1 MYSTL
6 SPPGLRLSKRSSVD
20 SGINVDIR
28 QTYSTTLTRNTGK
41 SVRDAVQKM
50 SRFDR
55 SMSLPITNSPLSYSN
70 IDGNDSYSLSID
82 SSMEGSSCN
91 TNLSSLNTNCLASP
105 LRKMDMALCKY
116 LI

>member
-1 MYSTL
+1 M
-6 SPPGLRLSKRSSVD
+6 D

-28 QTYSTTLTRNTGK
+28 QSAFVSPPMGRPTGK
-41 SVRDAVQKM
+41 SVRDAIQKL

-55 SMSLPITNSPLSYSN
+55 SMSLPISNSPLSYSN
-70 IDGNDSYSLSID
+70 IDGGDSFSLSID

-91 TNLSSLNTNCLASP
+91 TTLSSLNSNFLSSP
-105 LRKMDMALCKY
+105 LRKMDLALCK